1 MINVTLL
8 AFSGRKNYEWDYG
21 FDDENNH
28 QNKGLLE
35 LFKLNKE
42 GINSDLEKHFRKLGF
57 SGFYV
62 EFSGTTVDEAKQLG
76 LPEYFYVCDGQ
87 VSGLAK
93 SQLIGRELLKGFK
106 EDNKLREYIELEIA
120 SIEPQKSIVS
130 VNSIQ
135 LEEAYNEEKYI
146 EKKDSL
152 LRDVVNPRI
161 KEVLFFDLNT
171 GGRYKVDWHHIRDD
185 KSFWN
190 EYENGSR
197 LKKTN
202 CYAYACNYA
211 IEGFPQPGGSGNF
224 KAYKDNVIEG
234 AIADGLIKIKDH
246 NKKYMEKSPS
256 CVVALYTTDDDV
268 SYFDYHWYKFVQ
280 TGTEDNP
287 WDRIWAHKPG
297 NSKVRETDNKG
308 RIIYDPCHSD
318 RGVYKNF
325 CGYFLVNRD
334 VVIKQ

>member
-8 AFSGRKNYEWDYG
+8 AFSGRKNYEWNYD

-28 QNKGLLE
+28 QNKVLLE
-35 LFKLNKE
+35 LFQSNKE
-42 GINSDLEKHFRKLGF
+42 GINADLEKHFRKLGF

-62 EFSGTTVDEAKQLG
+62 EFSGSMVDEAKQLG
-76 LPEYFYVCDGQ
+76 LPEHFYICDGQ
-87 VSGLAK
+87 ASGLAK

-106 EDNKLREYIELEIA
+106 DNNKLREYIELEIA
-120 SIEPQKSIVS
+120 SIDPKKSIIS

-135 LEEAYNEEKYI
+135 LEEAYDEENHI
-146 EKKDSL
+146 EKNEL
-152 LRDVVNPRI
+152 FLRDVVNPI
-161 KEVLFFDLNT
+161 SSSVWFFDPNT
-171 GGRYKVDWHHIRDD
+171 GKVNKVDWNHINND

-202 CYAYACNYA
+202 CYSYACNYV
-211 IEGFPQPGGSGNF
+211 IEDFPQPGGSENF

-234 AIADGLIKIKDH
+234 AIADGLIKIEDY
-246 NKKYMEKSPS
+246 NPKYMEKSPS
-256 CVVALYTTDDDV
+256 YVVALYATDDDV

-280 TGTEDNP
+280 KGTRDNP
-287 WDRIWAHKPG
+287 WERIWAHKPG

-318 RGVYKNF
+318 RGIYKNF

-334 VVIKQ
+334 VVIK